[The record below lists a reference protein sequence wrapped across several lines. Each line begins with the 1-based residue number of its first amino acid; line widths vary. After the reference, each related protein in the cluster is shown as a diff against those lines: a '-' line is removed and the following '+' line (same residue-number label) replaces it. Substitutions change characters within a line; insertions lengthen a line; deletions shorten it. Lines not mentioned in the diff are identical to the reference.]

1 MKNHAFLNAA
11 IGMLLLALLWDHG
24 YSQQSRSIKDK
35 LVITDSTQVQ
45 VLETTDGSTLIGRIV
60 EVGENEIQFESQIGR
75 TTIFISN
82 IKDIRQQPLSSM
94 RQGEYWFPNP
104 NATRLYIAPTGRML
118 KAGDGY
124 FTDVYLF
131 FGGFSYGLTD
141 QLTMGGGLS
150 LFPGVPID
158 KQLWF
163 LTPKMGV
170 ALKENLSIAVG
181 ALIIAIPDIDDDID
195 SPLVGGVYGVGTY
208 GSLDNNLTLGI
219 GYGFA
224 DGDFAEKPVLIVGVQ
239 TRLARRLS
247 FVSEN
252 WILPGVDAE
261 DPFVSY
267 GLRFFGEK
275 ISIDLAFINSLTDG
289 IFPGIPY
296 IDFVFNF

>member
-1 MKNHAFLNAA
+1 MKKSSFFVTG
-11 IGMLLLALLWDHG
+11 IILLVLASG
-24 YSQQSRSIKDK
+24 NEAYAQQSRSIKDK
-35 LVITDSTQVQ
+35 LVIPDSTQVQ

-75 TTIFISN
+75 TTILISK
-82 IKDIRQQPLSSM
+82 IKDVRQQPVSSM
-94 RQGEYWFPNP
+94 KQGRYWFPNP

-141 QLTMGGGLS
+141 QLTIGGGLS
-150 LFPGVPID
+150 LFPGLGID
-158 KQLWF
+158 KQLF
-163 LTPKMGV
+163 FFTPKMGV
-170 ALKENLSIAVG
+170 ALNDKLSLAVG
-181 ALIIAIPDIDDDID
+181 ALVIAIPDLDDDIGR
-195 SPLVGGVYGVGTY
+195 PLVGGIYGVGTY
-208 GSLDNNLTLGI
+208 GSIDNNLTLGI

-224 DGDFAEKPVLIVGVQ
+224 DGDLADKPILIVGVQ
-239 TRLARRLS
+239 TRLSRRIS

-275 ISIDLAFINSLTDG
+275 LSVDLAFINSLTSG
-289 IFPGIPY
+289 IFPGVPY
-296 IDFVFNF
+296 VDFVFNF

>member
-1 MKNHAFLNAA
+1 MKTYVGFL
-11 IGMLLLALLWDHG
+11 ICVIALQLWFGDEI
-24 YSQQSRSIKDK
+24 YAQQTHSIKDK
-35 LVITDSTQVQ
+35 LVIPDSTQVQ
-45 VLETTDGSTLIGRIV
+45 ILETTDGSTLIGRIV

-75 TTIFISN
+75 TTILISK
-82 IKDIRQQPLSSM
+82 IKDVRQQPLSSM
-94 RQGEYWFPNP
+94 KQGKYWFPNP

-124 FTDVYLF
+124 FTDIYLF

-141 QLTMGGGLS
+141 QLTIGAGLS
-150 LFPGVPID
+150 LFPAVSID

-163 LTPKMGV
+163 LTPKMGIAV
-170 ALKENLSIAVG
+170 NDELSLAVG
-181 ALIIAIPDIDDDID
+181 ALIIAIPDIDDDVG
-195 SPLVGGVYGVGTY
+195 SPLVGGIYGVGTY

-224 DGDFAEKPVLIVGVQ
+224 DGELADKPILIVGAQ
-239 TRLARRLS
+239 TRLSQRIS

-275 ISIDLAFINSLTDG
+275 LSVDLAFINSLTSG
-289 IFPGIPY
+289 IFPGVPY
-296 IDFVFNF
+296 VDFVFNF